1 MQVDRYSKLTSSNAA
16 LLADATEALRLTT
29 NALLMSPYFLYRLEK
44 GQSEPSNAKWW
55 SYTPTEM
62 AEKLAYFLLNSTP
75 DAALLDAADAGRL
88 TTADDIRTQAERL
101 FATPRGR
108 ASVGNFASE
117 LFHVDIVFSK
127 AKDATLFPTYTPGL
141 QAAMA
146 HEVPSMFEALVFDQ
160 KSSAMNLFTTTRT
173 FVNSDLAAL
182 YGLPTTG
189 LTATSW
195 TPVTLPD
202 TGARAGILGTSAIA
216 TQYASQKEGSPTLRG
231 KFIREVILCQEI
243 PPPPPNV
250 NTMLADPPPGVTYT
264 KRERLALHRAM
275 AVCASCHNRMDP
287 LGLTLEN
294 FDAMGGYRTTDQGKA
309 IDVTGDLDG
318 TAYQGPRELGQ
329 LLSKSNDAAK
339 CMVTSLYRYATGHG
353 DQESEQPLIGDL
365 FTHFQS
371 SGYKLRD
378 LILDVVASDGFRY
391 VTPPAP

>member
-1 MQVDRYSKLTSSNAA
+1 
-16 LLADATEALRLTT
+16 
-29 NALLMSPYFLYRLEK
+29 
-44 GQSEPSNAKWW
+44 
-55 SYTPTEM
+55 
-62 AEKLAYFLLNSTP
+62 
-75 DAALLDAADAGRL
+75 
-88 TTADDIRTQAERL
+88 
-101 FATPRGR
+101 
-108 ASVGNFASE
+108 
-117 LFHVDIVFSK
+117 
-127 AKDATLFPTYTPGL
+127 
-141 QAAMA
+141 
-146 HEVPSMFEALVFDQ
+146 
-160 KSSAMNLFTTTRT
+160 MNLFTTTRT
-173 FVNSDLAAL
+173 FVNRDLAAL

-202 TGARAGILGTSAIA
+202 SGARAGILGTSAIA

-250 NTMLADPPPGVTYT
+250 NTMLADPPPDVTYT

-287 LGLTLEN
+287 WASHSKTSTRW
-294 FDAMGGYRTTDQGKA
+294 AAIAPTDQGKA

-318 TAYQGPRELGQ
+318 TTYQGPRELGQ

-365 FTHFQS
+365 FTRFQS
-371 SGYKLRD
+371 SGYQLRD